1 MAFASWSTKLKR
13 FIGLDPPSCD
23 SCVPRARGPR
33 RRNGVPGAGDCCS
46 ACFSVCC
53 CCCACGFG
61 VKVGETSLFFRILS
75 NFGKVVTFG
84 SQFADS
90 DIGRATTVRPMRRKE
105 GCGKWKVKEARAG
118 GKVVDAAGKS
128 GHSG

>member
-33 RRNGVPGAGDCCS
+33 RRNGVPGAGDCVS

-61 VKVGETSLFFRILS
+61 VKVNCKSWQNELVFQNPFQLKAGH
-75 NFGKVVTFG
+75 
-84 SQFADS
+84 QFADS

>member
-1 MAFASWSTKLKR
+1 LVKRVCLSESFPTFA
-13 FIGLDPPSCD
+13 
-23 SCVPRARGPR
+23 V
-33 RRNGVPGAGDCCS
+33 V
-46 ACFSVCC
+46 
-53 CCCACGFG
+53 GF
-61 VKVGETSLFFRILS
+61 
-75 NFGKVVTFG
+75 
-84 SQFADS
+84 QFADS

>member
-1 MAFASWSTKLKR
+1 MAKRVCLSESFPTFA
-13 FIGLDPPSCD
+13 
-23 SCVPRARGPR
+23 V
-33 RRNGVPGAGDCCS
+33 
-46 ACFSVCC
+46 
-53 CCCACGFG
+53 
-61 VKVGETSLFFRILS
+61 VG
-75 NFGKVVTFG
+75 FG